1 MKKYFKLTLGG
12 GRAGGKFLSSCRDST
27 EEKESKTDRQR
38 ERGRLGF
45 PSTGR
50 VSVVTEWQRKGKMRR

>member
-27 EEKESKTDRQR
+27 EEKRRNQRQTGSEREAGLAFPAQAESV
-38 ERGRLGF
+38 L
-45 PSTGR
+45 S
-50 VSVVTEWQRKGKMRR
+50 